1 MPEVFVNYRTG
12 DGEQLA
18 TIIDQ
23 DLRRRFGDAAVF
35 KDHRSIQAGAVF
47 QKALENGV
55 WGSKVLLCVIG
66 PAWLTAAD
74 GTGRRKID
82 NPEDWIHR
90 ELVMAF
96 DHGVR
101 VIPVIDEQAQSPLP
115 VKELPQPLKRLADLQ
130 YKIYHHRDPDTV
142 LNRIAQDV
150 LDSVPGLKDLTQ
162 PAKQAGESAT
172 RNEVHGGGIG
182 GVWGDPS
189 IGTIISGPGNQYN
202 GDVFGGSQFNGPT
215 HAGTGTF
222 NNARTINVGKDDGS
236 AEGEERP

>member
-35 KDHRSIQAGAVF
+35 KDHRSIQAGVVF

-96 DHGVR
+96 DHGAR
-101 VIPVIDEQAQSPLP
+101 VIPVIDERAQPPLLRP
-115 VKELPQPLKRLADLQ
+115 KSCPSGSSGWRICSTRFTTTGILTLCWTGSLRMCSIPYLGS
-130 YKIYHHRDPDTV
+130 KI
-142 LNRIAQDV
+142 L
-150 LDSVPGLKDLTQ
+150 LSL
-162 PAKQAGESAT
+162 
-172 RNEVHGGGIG
+172 
-182 GVWGDPS
+182 
-189 IGTIISGPGNQYN
+189 
-202 GDVFGGSQFNGPT
+202 
-215 HAGTGTF
+215 
-222 NNARTINVGKDDGS
+222 
-236 AEGEERP
+236 

>member
-1 MPEVFVNYRTG
+1 MPEVFLNYRTG

-23 DLRRRFGDAAVF
+23 DLRHRFGDEHIF

-47 QKALENGV
+47 QEALKNGV
-55 WGSKVLLCVIG
+55 WGSKVLLCIIG
-66 PAWLTAAD
+66 PTWLTAVD
-74 GTGRRKID
+74 ETGRRKID

-90 ELVMAF
+90 ELVLAF

-101 VIPVIDEQAQSPLP
+101 VIPVIDEQAKAPLP
-115 VKELPQPLKRLADLQ
+115 VKELPKELKRLADLQ
-130 YKIYHHRDPDTV
+130 YKVYSRRDPDTL

-150 LDSVPGLKDLTQ
+150 ADFVPSLKDRTLLPE
-162 PAKQAGESAT
+162 PAAEPST
-172 RNEVHGGGIG
+172 RNEAHGGGVG
-182 GVWGDPS
+182 GVWRDPTV
-189 IGTIISGPGNQYN
+189 GTIISGPGNQYN

-222 NNARTINVGKDDGS
+222 NNARTINVREEDGS
-236 AEGEERP
+236 AEGEGRR